1 MMQATDDAAA
11 PSVALC
17 CVGWRKGASMVKPWT
32 TVIVAVVIT
41 LGLLYVIHVTPASN
55 VPVLSD
61 L

>member
-1 MMQATDDAAA
+1 
-11 PSVALC
+11 
-17 CVGWRKGASMVKPWT
+17 MVKPWT